1 MHLFIS
7 IYIIMML
14 CLCFGCDIINSVLLN
29 AILSIKCLICRVL
42 SVTVLSSVFQLDC
55 CESLYPEGC
64 SVESDSSVSEMFP
77 WGHLGFL

>member
-1 MHLFIS
+1 MRLFIS

-14 CLCFGCDIINSVLLN
+14 CLCFGCDINSVLLN

-42 SVTVLSSVFQLDC
+42 SVTVLSSVF
-55 CESLYPEGC
+55 SLTVVSLC
-64 SVESDSSVSEMFP
+64 ILRAAQRSEMFP